1 MGGSLQPAQFF
12 LTILIVIIIFIPNDS
27 MKMRNK
33 ILVVSAVISIG
44 LLIFI
49 TQNEGTIKEVDAC
62 LCTEILNN
70 ESFLKNQN
78 KMPSVKKCIDKF
90 KGFNNAHLKCI
101 KSFDFDHPEI
111 KMDSLKSI

>member
-1 MGGSLQPAQFF
+1 
-12 LTILIVIIIFIPNDS
+12 

-33 ILVVSAVISIG
+33 ILVVSAVISLG

-49 TQNEGTIKEVDAC
+49 IQNEDTIKEVDAC
-62 LCTEILNN
+62 LCTEILSN

-78 KMPSVKKCIDKF
+78 KMPSVKKCIDTF
-90 KGFNNAHLKCI
+90 KDFDNAHLKCI
-101 KSFDFDHPEI
+101 KSFDFDHPET